1 MSKKEYTK
9 AGIKI
14 KERLVKCQL
23 ESILGSPTKNR
34 PRSIMIMKATP
45 VCLKVVAQFARREIN
60 AVKLSKFVTK
70 PE

>member
-1 MSKKEYTK
+1 MLRKLKLKKKSVEK
-9 AGIKI
+9 FRKS
-14 KERLVKCQL
+14 Q
-23 ESILGSPTKNR
+23 SILGSPTKNR
-34 PRSIMIMKATP
+34 PKSIMVMKVTP